1 MLIRSLNFIGRPF
14 YSSALQAI
22 STLDGLHYNDL
33 EPVSNYMNEY
43 ALIKKRVYVQIAWVQ
58 HLANKG
64 LLKLPSG
71 EQLNLTEEDNYKL
84 NTWYEAFELKD
95 AEWIKNRESELNH
108 EIAAVR
114 SWLTKF
120 CPVPTVDKFFNF
132 GCTSDDTDNLSFSL
146 LTKSTMSDVVMP
158 IVRELKACLT
168 GLAIKHSDTAMLS
181 RTHGQAAS
189 PTTLG
194 KEMANFTYR
203 VHWQIQHIESVRYTG
218 KINGSV
224 GNYNA
229 MVLMNPEHDWIT
241 NSREFVEG
249 LGLGWTPFTTQIEPH
264 DNTASLCNALSQL
277 NTVLVGVCR
286 DMWRYVG
293 LGYFR
298 GDTGDER
305 TAAFGMPNKVNP
317 VHFENAEGKLE
328 HANAQLVHLF
338 TKLPISRFQR
348 DLSDT
353 IAMRNLGAGLASCYI
368 GYSKLIL
375 GFNTVQANFKMLKDD
390 LDSHWEILAEPVQMI
405 LRRCNYEQPYELL
418 KTLTRGKQKM
428 NREDYQLMVKQLIEK
443 LNLPASVAKEL
454 KDLTPF
460 NYIGL
465 ADKLARNIAQY

>member
-1 MLIRSLNFIGRPF
+1 MARRPF
-14 YSSALQAI
+14 YSSSLLNI
-22 STLDGLHYNDL
+22 STLDGLHFADL

-43 ALIKKRVYVQIAWVQ
+43 ALIKKRVYIQVAWVM
-58 HLANKG
+58 HLSRKG
-64 LLKLPSG
+64 LLTLPTGEVLTLNEADYNKLSSWVD
-71 EQLNLTEEDNYKL
+71 TF
-84 NTWYEAFELKD
+84 TLKD
-95 AEWIKNRESELNH
+95 AEWIKNREQEMNH
-108 EIAAVR
+108 EIASVR

-120 CPVPTVDKFFNF
+120 CPVPSVDKFFNL
-132 GCTSDDTDNLSFSL
+132 GCTSDDTDNLSYSL
-146 LTKSTMSDVVMP
+146 LTQATMKEVLLPV
-158 IVRELKACLT
+158 IRELKACLT
-168 GLAIKHSDTAMLS
+168 GLSIKHSDTAMLS

-194 KEMANFTYR
+194 KELANFTYR
-203 VHWQIQHIESVRYTG
+203 IYWQMQNIESMRFSG

-229 MVLMNPEHDWIT
+229 LVLMNPEHDWINT
-241 NSREFVEG
+241 SREFVEG
-249 LGLGWTPFTTQIEPH
+249 LGLEWCPFTTQIEPH
-264 DNTASLCNALSQL
+264 DNTASICNALSQL

-305 TAAFGMPNKVNP
+305 SLALSMPNKVNP

-328 HANAQLVHLF
+328 HANAQLIHLF

-353 IAMRNLGAGLASCYI
+353 IAMRNLGGAFASCYI
-368 GYSKLIL
+368 GYMKLIL
-375 GFNTVQANFKMLKDD
+375 GFNTVTANFKMMKDD
-390 LDSHWEILAEPVQMI
+390 LDGHWEILAEPVQMI

-428 NREDYQLMVKQLIEK
+428 NKEDYQLMVKQLTEK
-443 LNLPASVAKEL
+443 LNLPASVTKEL
-454 KDLTPF
+454 RDLTPF